1 MGDWASLADRVLRLK
16 EFCAGIHAA
25 RSKTFFPKADSE
37 RSWDALTKRRGVTLR
52 ELVPK
57 PVPDEMMEVM
67 DNASGTLMGG
77 TPHLAGYARVLH
89 RGSLRGR
96 ARRVGG
102 GAGEGRPMRRKLR
115 QEHETHPTTSLWS
128 NWSR

>member
-77 TPHLAGYARVLH
+77 TPHLPGTREFFTVDPFAVAGGVSVVVL
-89 RGSLRGR
+89 
-96 ARRVGG
+96 AKVGV
-102 GAGEGRPMRRKLR
+102 
-115 QEHETHPTTSLWS
+115 
-128 NWSR
+128 